1 MKKLSTTIPTAL
13 VAGLLS
19 YFAGYFYQN
28 PKYDISLGLLAK
40 RDLKVTE
47 YSAMDTATT
56 NATASSRRELGPSV
70 IRSLFADVE
79 VPGMHLGYLERR

>member
-1 MKKLSTTIPTAL
+1 MKKLSTTIPTAV

-28 PKYDISLGLLAK
+28 PKYDISFGLLGR

-47 YSAMDTATT
+47 YSAMDTIAP
-56 NATASSRRELGPSV
+56 NATASSKRELGPSV

-79 VPGMHLGYLERR
+79 VPGMHLAYFERR